1 MGIYEEL
8 GIDFDELGCGRI
20 ESMHVIETK
29 FDLFLTE
36 IGLEKYELFVQ
47 LDTYGLAKE
56 ATMIDAITGDFEL
69 GLSY

>member
-1 MGIYEEL
+1 
-8 GIDFDELGCGRI
+8 
-20 ESMHVIETK
+20 
-29 FDLFLTE
+29 LFLTE
-36 IGLEKYELFVQ
+36 IGLEKYELFGQ

>member
-8 GIDFDELGCGRI
+8 GIDFDELGWGRI

-29 FDLFLTE
+29 FDLFLTV
-36 IGLEKYELFVQ
+36 EKYELFCQ

>member
-36 IGLEKYELFVQ
+36 IGLEKYELFGQ
-47 LDTYGLAKE
+47 LYTHGIAKE